1 MRSWMKLGAVAAVLV
16 AAPAAP
22 ALAAAANDERA
33 IGLNVG
39 TFLLA
44 SGGLLFLFVFAI
56 SSTRIVPQGKAGVVE
71 RFGRYVKTESA
82 GLVMIMPLV
91 SSLRL
96 VSMKEQVDEYKPQHV
111 ITADNVGIQIDA
123 VLFFQIVDS
132 VKAIYEVENFFVALE
147 MLTMT
152 TLRDIIGEMTLDE
165 CLTSRERINAR
176 LRNVLDDATA
186 KWGIKV
192 NRVEIRAIQ
201 PPDEIQI
208 AMEKQMKAERG
219 KRARILEAEGERQ
232 AAILC
237 AEGEKQA
244 SILEAEGD
252 KQAAILEA
260 EGERQAAALSAQGH
274 AQAYRALFAGIKESN
289 VDNRVIT
296 IRYLE
301 ALERIANGQATKLVL
316 PYEATGILSALTGI
330 VSAMKFGADGNGER
344 DAEAPAPAASAAGM
358 QPPGYAG
365 PTSPTQPPPV
375 VG

>member
-1 MRSWMKLGAVAAVLV
+1 MKRMIGPWL
-16 AAPAAP
+16 PAAAIVLATATP
-22 ALAAAANDERA
+22 AWAQMADEGSV
-33 IGLNVG
+33 GLNWGTIFLVG
-39 TFLLA
+39 
-44 SGGLLFLFVFAI
+44 GGLLLLFIFAI
-56 SSTRIVPQGKAGVVE
+56 ASTRIVPQGKAGVIE
-71 RFGRYVKTESA
+71 RFGRYVKTEQA

-91 SSLRL
+91 TSLRL
-96 VSMKEQVDEYKPQHV
+96 VSLKEQVDEYKPQHV

-123 VLFFQIVDS
+123 VLFFQIVDA
-132 VKAIYEVENFFVALE
+132 VKVIYEVENYFTALE

-176 LRNVLDDATA
+176 LRSVLDDATA

-208 AMEKQMKAERG
+208 AMEKQMRAERD

-232 AAILC
+232 AAILR
-237 AEGEKQA
+237 
-244 SILEAEGD
+244 AEGD
-252 KQAAILEA
+252 KQAVILEA

-274 AQAYRALFAGIKESN
+274 AQAYRALFAGIKESG
-289 VDNRVIT
+289 VDNKVIT

-301 ALERIANGQATKLVL
+301 ALERIANGQATKLIL

-330 VSAMKFGADGNGER
+330 VSAMKGEPDG
-344 DAEAPAPAASAAGM
+344 ASAGAV
-358 QPPGYAG
+358 
-365 PTSPTQPPPV
+365 QPPPSPPPTRMPPPP
-375 VG
+375 VGS